1 MSAIMFVLAL
11 SGITPPSSKAPPPRA
26 LKCPSADVIRQQGLE
41 AAFNMLFNIATTK
54 LRAGDHLGAL
64 DHYRAALAALPAD
77 PQSAA
82 AWNDMGWSLFVLGRV
97 PEAIEAYKK
106 ALEINP
112 DLERAKNNLA
122 VAEKARAKK

>member
-1 MSAIMFVLAL
+1 MSVIMFVLAL
-11 SGITPPSSKAPPPRA
+11 SGITPPTAKAPPRP
-26 LKCPSADVIRQQGLE
+26 LKCPSADVLRQQGLE
-41 AAFNMLFNIATTK
+41 AAFNTLFTIATTK

-82 AWNDMGWSLFVLGRV
+82 VWNDMGWSLFSLGRV
-97 PEAIEAYKK
+97 PDAIEAYKK

-122 VAEKARAKK
+122 IAEKARAKK